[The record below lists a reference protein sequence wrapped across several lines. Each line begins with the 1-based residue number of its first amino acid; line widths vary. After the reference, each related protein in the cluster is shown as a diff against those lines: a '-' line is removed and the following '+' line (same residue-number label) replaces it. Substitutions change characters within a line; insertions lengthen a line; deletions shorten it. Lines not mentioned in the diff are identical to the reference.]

1 MFNSQYSKP
10 WFSRFLCLLVLLV
23 ALPIH
28 SAMANTIVRVTTSFG
43 EFSIELFD
51 DIAPVTV
58 ANFLVYV
65 NSGRYDGTVIH
76 RSEFNFVIQGGWLS
90 FNEQAYSFDIVDTD
104 PNIVNEF
111 NISNTR
117 GTLAMAK
124 VDGDPDSANSQW
136 FINLADNS
144 FLDASNG
151 GFTVF
156 ARVIEDGMTVVDA
169 IAALPVS
176 YLAASSP
183 FPVINYT
190 GGTVTNDHLVTIQMS
205 VVEDVSDAP
214 NTFDATTGLLNLIID
229 AGNAGLVSV
238 SFSVLST
245 APEAVIQALLNTVVG
260 LPATVDKIAT
270 FDGATGRLT
279 LPELVIDGA
288 VAYRNVIFVLTDL
301 EQLLFTLESLEQ

>member
-1 MFNSQYSKP
+1 M
-10 WFSRFLCLLVLLV
+10 
-23 ALPIH
+23 
-28 SAMANTIVRVTTSFG
+28 
-43 EFSIELFD
+43 
-51 DIAPVTV
+51 
-58 ANFLVYV
+58 
-65 NSGRYDGTVIH
+65 
-76 RSEFNFVIQGGWLS
+76 
-90 FNEQAYSFDIVDTD
+90 
-104 PNIVNEF
+104 
-111 NISNTR
+111 
-117 GTLAMAK
+117 
-124 VDGDPDSANSQW
+124 
-136 FINLADNS
+136 
-144 FLDASNG
+144 
-151 GFTVF
+151 
-156 ARVIEDGMTVVDA
+156 
-169 IAALPVS
+169 
-176 YLAASSP
+176 
-183 FPVINYT
+183 
-190 GGTVTNDHLVTIQMS
+190 TNDHLVTIQMS